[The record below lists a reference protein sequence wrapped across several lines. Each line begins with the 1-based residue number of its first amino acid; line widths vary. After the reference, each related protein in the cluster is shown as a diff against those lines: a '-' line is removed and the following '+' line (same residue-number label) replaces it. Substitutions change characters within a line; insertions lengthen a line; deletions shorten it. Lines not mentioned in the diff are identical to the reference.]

1 MLSDQLNQLKL
12 LLWKHFKI
20 QKRSLFGLLLKLTIP
35 AIFAIVF
42 MPIRTLIKSN
52 ANTNDTSYYS
62 FDLENFDPRLT
73 VYLNSTFSY
82 YPNNSKLVNN
92 VMKTVSEKLVLDY
105 RCLYLCLFTSPDL
118 NYH

>member
-1 MLSDQLNQLKL
+1 MFFSQLNL
-12 LLWKHFKI
+12 LLWKHFQI
-20 QKRSLFGLLLKLTIP
+20 QKRSLIGLLLKLTVP
-35 AIFAIVF
+35 ALFALVF

-52 ANTNDTSYYS
+52 AYTNDTTYYS

-92 VMKTVSEKLVLDY
+92 IMKTVSENLVLNY
-105 RCLYLCLFTSPDL
+105 RC
-118 NYH
+118 

>member
-1 MLSDQLNQLKL
+1 MSFSQLNL

-20 QKRSLFGLLLKLTIP
+20 QKRSLIGFLLKLTVP
-35 AIFAIVF
+35 ALFAIVF

-52 ANTNDTSYYS
+52 ANTNHTTYYS
-62 FDLENFDPRLT
+62 FDLEDFDPRLT

-92 VMKTVSEKLVLDY
+92 VMKTVSNNLN
-105 RCLYLCLFTSPDL
+105 L
-118 NYH
+118 NYKCELFLSN